1 MRTRSLPLILL
12 AHVPACVS
20 VGDDRDD
27 GVALDAAL
35 ATLSGDDLLRHIG
48 VLASDA
54 FEGRGPG
61 TEGDQKTVEYLV
73 GEFRRLGL
81 APGNPDGSYVQKVPL
96 MGFETSST
104 VSFATPAGTLALERL
119 TDYVALARQEH
130 VALADSEVVFV
141 GYGTVAP
148 EYGWDDY
155 KGLDVAGKV
164 VVMLVND
171 PQVPSAGD
179 PSKLDDAFF
188 RGRAMT
194 YYGRWTYKYEI
205 GLEQGAAAVLIV
217 HETGPA
223 GYPWEVVSGSWGRE
237 GFDLAGPLAP
247 PHAPVEGWIQ
257 RALAEKLFASAGLDF
272 EQAKASA
279 LSRDFRP
286 VTLAGVRANLDCRA
300 KTRTIESSN
309 VAALWPGRGAR
320 KDEFLVLSAHWD
332 HLGKDPNLPDP
343 IFNGA
348 LDNASG
354 TAGLL
359 EVAEAF
365 TELEPE
371 RSILFL
377 AVTAEEKGL
386 LGSKYYAANPLWP
399 LAQTLANINMDV
411 LNPYGRT
418 RDVVSI
424 GQGQSTLDELL
435 LAEAAHQGR
444 RVEGDPEPEKGTYF
458 RSDHFSFVK
467 QGVPAVYAK
476 SGLDFRDRPAG
487 WGKERRDAYTAND
500 YHKPSDELRADWDLS
515 GAVEDL
521 ALYLR
526 VIWAIAQGDTW
537 PAWKDGSEFKAVRE
551 ANLRTAR

>member
-1 MRTRSLPLILL
+1 MLAACASTRER
-12 AHVPACVS
+12 
-20 VGDDRDD
+20 GD
-27 GVALDAAL
+27 LDAAI
-35 ATLSGDDLLRHIG
+35 ATLSGEDLLSHIR
-48 VLASDA
+48 VLASDE

-61 TEGDQKTVEYLV
+61 TEGDRKTVEYLV

-81 APGNPDGSYVQKVPL
+81 TPGNPDGSYVQKVPL

-104 VSFATPAGTLALERL
+104 VAFATPAGTLDLERL
-119 TDYVALARQEH
+119 TDYVALTRREH
-130 VALADSEVVFV
+130 VMLADKEVVFV

-155 KGLDVAGKV
+155 KGIDVRDKV

-171 PQVPSAGD
+171 PQVPSAAD
-179 PSKLDDAFF
+179 PSKLDDALF

-205 GLEQGAAAVLIV
+205 GLERGAAAVLLV

-223 GYPWEVVSGSWGRE
+223 GYPWEVVTGSWGRE
-237 GFDLAGPLAP
+237 GFDLAGPMAP

-257 RALAEKLFASAGLDF
+257 RALAEKLFAAAGLDF
-272 EQAKASA
+272 EQAKTSA

-286 VTLAGVRANLDCRA
+286 QTLAGVRANLDCRA
-300 KTRTIESSN
+300 RTRTLESSN
-309 VAALWPGRGAR
+309 VVALRPGRGAR

-359 EVAEAF
+359 EVAQAF
-365 TELEPE
+365 MQLEPE

-386 LGSKYYAANPLWP
+386 LGSKFYAANPLWP
-399 LAQTLANINMDV
+399 LTKTLANVNMDV

-418 RDVVSI
+418 LDVVSI

-435 LAEAAHQGR
+435 EREALRQGR

-476 SGLDFRDRPAG
+476 SGLDFRDRAAD
-487 WGKERRDAYTAND
+487 WGKERRDAYSAND
-500 YHKPSDELRADWDLS
+500 YHKPSDELRSDWDMS

-521 ALYLR
+521 TLYLR
-526 VIWAIAQGDTW
+526 VILAIANGDTW
-537 PAWKDGSEFKAVRE
+537 PAWKEASEFKAVRE
-551 ANLRTAR
+551 ASLRAAR

>member
-1 MRTRSLPLILL
+1 VGAEDL
-12 AHVPACVS
+12 A
-20 VGDDRDD
+20 
-27 GVALDAAL
+27 AAS
-35 ATLSGDDLLRHIG
+35 ATLSGEDLMRHIR
-48 VLASDA
+48 VLASDE

-61 TEGDQKTVEYLV
+61 SEGDRKTVEYLV

-104 VSFATPAGTLALERL
+104 VSFSTPAGKLGLERSK
-119 TDYVALARQEH
+119 DYVALTRREH
-130 VALADSEVVFV
+130 VELAEREVVFV

-155 KGLDVAGKV
+155 KGVDVRDKV

-171 PQVPSAGD
+171 PQLPSATD
-179 PSKLDDAFF
+179 PAKLDEAFF

-205 GLEQGAAAVLIV
+205 GLEKGAAAILIV

-237 GFDLAGPLAP
+237 GFDLAGPEAP

-257 RALAEKLFASAGLDF
+257 RALAEKLFAAAGLDF
-272 EQAKASA
+272 EAAKRSA

-286 VTLAGVRANLDCRA
+286 LVLGGVRANLECQA
-300 KTRTIESSN
+300 KTRLIESSN
-309 VAALWPGRGAR
+309 VAALWKGRA
-320 KDEFLVLSAHWD
+320 KPDEFLVLSAHWD
-332 HLGKDPNLPDP
+332 HLGKDPSLPDP
-343 IFNGA
+343 VFNGA

-365 TELEPE
+365 THLRPE

-386 LGSKYYAANPLWP
+386 LGSLYYAANPLWP
-399 LAQTLANINMDV
+399 LEKTLANVNMDV

-418 RDVVSI
+418 LDIVSI

-435 LAEAAHQGR
+435 AAEAAIQGR

-500 YHKPSDELRADWDLS
+500 YHKPSDEVRDDWDLS

-521 ALYLR
+521 TLYLR

-551 ANLRTAR
+551 ARLSAAR

>member
-1 MRTRSLPLILL
+1 MRAPTLL
-12 AHVPACVS
+12 AFVTVLSTACAAPRGS
-20 VGDDRDD
+20 AAD
-27 GVALDAAL
+27 LDAAL
-35 ATLSGDDLLRHIG
+35 ATLSGDDLMRHIR
-48 VLASDA
+48 VLASDE

-61 TEGDQKTVEYLV
+61 TEGDKKTVEYLV

-81 APGNPDGSYVQKVPL
+81 APGNPDGTYVQKVPL
-96 MGFETSST
+96 MGFETSSS
-104 VSFATPAGTLALERL
+104 VAFATPQGTRTLERL
-119 TDYVALARQEH
+119 TDYVALTRQEH
-130 VALADSEVVFV
+130 VTLAGREVVFV

-155 KGLDVAGKV
+155 KGLDVKDKV

-179 PSKLDDAFF
+179 PSKLDDALF

-205 GLEQGAAAVLIV
+205 GVEKGAAAVLLV

-223 GYPWEVVSGSWGRE
+223 GYPWEVVTGSWGRE

-247 PHAPVEGWIQ
+247 AHAPVEGWIT
-257 RALAEKLFASAGLDF
+257 RAVAEELFRAAGLDF
-272 EQAKASA
+272 EAEKQRA
-279 LSRDFRP
+279 LTREFTPR
-286 VTLAGVRANLDCRA
+286 VLAGVQAELDCRA
-300 KTRTIESSN
+300 KTRLLESSN

-320 KDEFLVLSAHWD
+320 KDELLVLSAHWD
-332 HLGKDPNLPDP
+332 HLGKDPSLPDP

-365 TELEPE
+365 THLSPE

-386 LGSKYYAANPLWP
+386 LGSKFYAANPLWS
-399 LAQTLANINMDV
+399 LEKTLANVNMDV

-418 RDVVSI
+418 LDVVSI

-435 LAEAAHQGR
+435 AREAARQGR
-444 RVEGDPEPEKGTYF
+444 RVEGDPEPEKGVYF

-500 YHKPSDELRADWDLS
+500 YHKPSDEVRDDWDLA
-515 GAVEDL
+515 GAIEDL
-521 ALYLR
+521 TLYSR
-526 VIWAIAQGDTW
+526 VIWAIAQGDEW

-551 ANLRTAR
+551 ARLGTAR

>member
-1 MRTRSLPLILL
+1 MRSRSLSFLPLVLL
-12 AHVPACVS
+12 PACATVPETG
-20 VGDDRDD
+20 GD
-27 GVALDAAL
+27 LDAAL

-48 VLASDA
+48 VLASDE

-61 TEGDQKTVEYLV
+61 TEGDRKTVEYLV
-73 GEFRRLGL
+73 SEFRRLGL

-119 TDYVALARQEH
+119 TDYVALTRQEH
-130 VALADSEVVFV
+130 VALADKEVVFV

-155 KGLDVAGKV
+155 KGLDVKDKV

-179 PSKLDDAFF
+179 PAKLDDALF

-205 GLEQGAAAVLIV
+205 GVERGAAAVLLV

-237 GFDLAGPLAP
+237 GFDLAGPMAP

-257 RALAEKLFASAGLDF
+257 RALAEKLFAAAGMDF
-272 EQAKASA
+272 EQAKKSA
-279 LSRDFRP
+279 LARDFRP
-286 VTLAGVRANLDCRA
+286 VTLSGVRANLDCRA
-300 KTRTIESSN
+300 QTRTIESSN
-309 VAALWPGRGAR
+309 VVALRPGRGAK

-332 HLGKDPNLPDP
+332 HLGKDPSLPDP

-365 TELEPE
+365 LQLEPE

-386 LGSKYYAANPLWP
+386 LGSRFYAANPLWP
-399 LAQTLANINMDV
+399 LARTLANVNMDV

-418 RDVVSI
+418 LDVVSI

-435 LAEAAHQGR
+435 AREAARQGR

-487 WGKERRDAYTAND
+487 WGKERRDAYSAND
-500 YHKPSDELRADWDLS
+500 YHKPSDELRSDWDMS

-521 ALYLR
+521 TLYLR
-526 VIWAIAQGDTW
+526 VIHALANGDTW
-537 PAWKDGSEFKAVRE
+537 PSWKDGSEFKAVRE
-551 ANLRTAR
+551 ASLRAAH